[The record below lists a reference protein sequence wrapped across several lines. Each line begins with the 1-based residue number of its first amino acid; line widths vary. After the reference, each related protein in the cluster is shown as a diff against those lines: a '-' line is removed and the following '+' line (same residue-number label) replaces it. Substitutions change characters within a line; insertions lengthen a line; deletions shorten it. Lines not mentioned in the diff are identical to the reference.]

1 MNAKMGAR
9 AIVLLPPL
17 RKDPHFGSLSRRA
30 KELTEKG
37 LARRIPGVPDGC
49 RHWVGEVSSET
60 CGTRMVLFLRAAGEG
75 CMQAI
80 RDINVA
86 DEVLQWCQEKL
97 PQHQVTPSPCLIFRH
112 RRSLS
117 LLPC

>member
-1 MNAKMGAR
+1 MDA
-9 AIVLLPPL
+9 AIKAAGQLFATP
-17 RKDPHFGSLSRRA
+17 RESLDKPNFA

-97 PQHQVTPSPCLIFRH
+97 PQHQVTPSPCLISRH

>member
-1 MNAKMGAR
+1 MIKDGRVHWGKGDVFAHQGYSGTSIWGMPPGANP
-9 AIVLLPPL
+9 AAQDLI
-17 RKDPHFGSLSRRA
+17 DSA
-30 KELTEKG
+30 T
-37 LARRIPGVPDGC
+37 IPQ
-49 RHWVGEVSSET
+49 
-60 CGTRMVLFLRAAGEG
+60 FLRAAGEG

-97 PQHQVTPSPCLIFRH
+97 PQHQVTPSPCLISRH